1 MTALEERD
9 FPGTGDPTR
18 LLGPET
24 DDAAPFLEGLRAGR
38 LVLQR
43 CRDCACL
50 RWPLAPVCPYCR
62 SSELE
67 WQELSGSGAV
77 HSWVRYGRSY
87 LPEFEPL
94 MPYAV
99 VSVALAEG
107 PRMFGRLC
115 DRDVE
120 PYIGMPVRAIVERF
134 PGGGRMPAFV
144 AERSE
149 PRAADREP
157 VGESAAP

>member
-1 MTALEERD
+1 MTLLEQRD

-18 LLGPET
+18 LLPLENA
-24 DDAAPFLEGLRAGR
+24 DIAPFTAGLRAGR

-43 CRDCACL
+43 CRGCGRI

-62 SSELE
+62 SAELD
-67 WQELSGSGAV
+67 WQELSGLGAV

-94 MPYAV
+94 MPYV
-99 VSVALAEG
+99 VLSVALAEG

-115 DRDVE
+115 DAGVE

-134 PGGGRMPAFV
+134 AGGGRMAAFV
-144 AERSE
+144 AER
-149 PRAADREP
+149 

>member
-1 MTALEERD
+1 MTALELRD
-9 FPGTGDPTR
+9 FPGAGDPTR
-18 LLGPET
+18 LLAPET
-24 DDAAPFLEGLRAGR
+24 DDAAPFHEGLQACR

-43 CRDCACL
+43 CRSCARL

-62 SSELE
+62 SPQLDWE
-67 WQELSGSGAV
+67 ELSGLGAV

-99 VSVALAEG
+99 LSVALAEG

-115 DRDVE
+115 DADVE

-134 PGGGRMPAFV
+134 AGGGRMPAF
-144 AERSE
+144 
-149 PRAADREP
+149 AARR

>member
-1 MTALEERD
+1 VTLLEERD
-9 FPGTGDPTR
+9 FPGAGDPTR

-24 DDAAPFLEGLRAGR
+24 EDAAPFLEGLRARR

-43 CRDCACL
+43 CRACRRW

-62 SSELE
+62 SPELDWE
-67 WQELSGSGAV
+67 ELSGRGAV

-94 MPYAV
+94 MPYV
-99 VSVALAEG
+99 VLSVALAEG
-107 PRMFGRLC
+107 PRMFGRLRA
-115 DRDVE
+115 RDLE

-134 PGGGRMPAFV
+134 AGGGRMPAFV
-144 AERSE
+144 A
-149 PRAADREP
+149 DP
-157 VGESAAP
+157 VGESAAR